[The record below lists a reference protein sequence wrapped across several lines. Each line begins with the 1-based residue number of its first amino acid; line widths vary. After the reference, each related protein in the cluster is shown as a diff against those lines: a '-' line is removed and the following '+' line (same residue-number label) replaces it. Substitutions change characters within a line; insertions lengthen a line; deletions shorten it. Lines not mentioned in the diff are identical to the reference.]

1 MGEEN
6 KIHPTAIIHPNARI
20 GKNVEI
26 GPYVII
32 DGDVEIGDGTKV
44 LPHAVITGW
53 TKIGKDC
60 VIFPSASIGAEPQDL
75 KFKGEKSY
83 VVIGDRTKV
92 REVCDDSSCL
102 RS

>member
-92 REVCDDSSCL
+92 REFATIHRAC
-102 RS
+102 

>member
-32 DGDVEIGDGTKV
+32 ERKCANLRQSTA
-44 LPHAVITGW
+44 PAVR
-53 TKIGKDC
+53 KRKR
-60 VIFPSASIGAEPQDL
+60 VSAM
-75 KFKGEKSY
+75 
-83 VVIGDRTKV
+83 T
-92 REVCDDSSCL
+92 VC
-102 RS
+102 

>member
-32 DGDVEIGDGTKV
+32 DGDVEIG
-44 LPHAVITGW
+44 
-53 TKIGKDC
+53 
-60 VIFPSASIGAEPQDL
+60 
-75 KFKGEKSY
+75 
-83 VVIGDRTKV
+83 
-92 REVCDDSSCL
+92 
-102 RS
+102 